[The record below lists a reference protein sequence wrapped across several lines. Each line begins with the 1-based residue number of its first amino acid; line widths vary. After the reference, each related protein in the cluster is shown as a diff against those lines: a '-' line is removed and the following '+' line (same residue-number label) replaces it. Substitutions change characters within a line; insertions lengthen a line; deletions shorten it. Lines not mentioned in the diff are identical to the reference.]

1 MEKETQKFLIP
12 LKKNIINY
20 KKDIKEKMQVYISFC
35 DDENAKNIHFFIY
48 EDFFGKKA
56 SLIYYYWVNFL

>member
-20 KKDIKEKMQVYISFC
+20 KKAIKEKKKYI
-35 DDENAKNIHFFIY
+35 
-48 EDFFGKKA
+48 
-56 SLIYYYWVNFL
+56 